1 MGEIADLT
9 IALRSSAAKLLR
21 VQTLEQALRLYVSE
35 RQRSPIHQKDGSNSR
50 RGATL
55 RTS

>member
-35 RQRSPIHQKDGSNSR
+35 RQRSPIHP
-50 RGATL
+50 
-55 RTS
+55 